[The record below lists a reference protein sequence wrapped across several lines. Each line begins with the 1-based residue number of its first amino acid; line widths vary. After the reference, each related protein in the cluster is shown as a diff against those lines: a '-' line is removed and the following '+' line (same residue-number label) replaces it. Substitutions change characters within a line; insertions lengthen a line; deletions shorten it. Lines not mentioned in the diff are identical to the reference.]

1 MQNFTTKSR
10 KNPDLPRKSG
20 DGEGDE
26 GRVTQPAGV
35 EGVALLTLG
44 YTVLVV
50 LFGAWVRISGSGAGC
65 GQHWPTCNGELV
77 HLPTRIKTV
86 VELTHRVTA
95 GATLV
100 PAIYLA
106 VLAWKSTPPGHRL
119 RTATLL
125 GVALTIAED
134 LIGAALVLFGLVDK
148 NISATRAVV
157 MPLHLVF
164 TYGLV
169 ATLALAAL
177 WAHER
182 ESAPA
187 ASRGETPSLTLPLLA
202 ALGVL
207 VVAATGA
214 VTALGDTVYPPLA
227 HTLMARVAED
237 HGESAHF
244 LQRFRGVH
252 PVLALLTAVG
262 VAWVAG
268 SLWDARDRVL
278 RLASRAVL
286 GLVLVQLVAGVSNV
300 LLSAPGWL
308 QIVHLGLSLGLWISL
323 VTLIGA
329 TRRYRPA

>member
-20 DGEGDE
+20 AEEGDE
-26 GRVTQPAGV
+26 GRSAQ
-35 EGVALLTLG
+35 VAKVARVARLTLG
-44 YTVLVV
+44 YTVGVV
-50 LFGAWVRISGSGAGC
+50 LFGAVVRISGSGAGC
-65 GQHWPTCNGELV
+65 GQHWPSCNGELA
-77 HLPTRIKTV
+77 HLPKRFETFI
-86 VELTHRVTA
+86 ELTHRVTA

-106 VLAWKSTPPGHRL
+106 FLAWKSTPAGHRL

-169 ATLALAAL
+169 ATLALSAL
-177 WAHER
+177 WTHER
-182 ESAPA
+182 SSALDQAP
-187 ASRGETPSLTLPLLA
+187 GEAPSLALPILA
-202 ALGVL
+202 ALGTL

-227 HTLMARVAED
+227 HTLMARVVED
-237 HGESAHF
+237 QGASAHF
-244 LQRFRGVH
+244 LQRFRGIH
-252 PVLALLTAVG
+252 PVLALLTAMG

-268 SLWDARDRVL
+268 TLWDARDRVA
-278 RLASRAVL
+278 RAASRTVL

-308 QIVHLGLSLGLWISL
+308 QVVHLGLSLGLWISL

-329 TRRYRPA
+329 TRRYGTV

>member
-1 MQNFTTKSR
+1 LQNFRTKSR

-20 DGEGDE
+20 APEGEG
-26 GRVTQPAGV
+26 GRIAR
-35 EGVALLTLG
+35 VALLTLG

-50 LFGAWVRISGSGAGC
+50 LFGAVVRISGSGAGC
-65 GQHWPTCNGELV
+65 GQHWPSCNGELA
-77 HLPTRIKTV
+77 HLPKRIETF

-148 NISATRAVV
+148 NVSATRAVV

-177 WAHER
+177 WTRER
-182 ESAPA
+182 GSAPEGVSDDA
-187 ASRGETPSLTLPLLA
+187 VPLGLPMLA
-202 ALGVL
+202 ALGTL

-237 HGESAHF
+237 QGQSAHF
-244 LQRFRGVH
+244 LQRFRGIH
-252 PVLALLTAVG
+252 PVLALLTAAG

-268 SLWDARDRVL
+268 SLWDARDRAA
-278 RLASRAVL
+278 RAASRAVL
-286 GLVLVQLVAGVSNV
+286 GFVLVQLVAGVSNV

-308 QIVHLGLSLGLWISL
+308 QVVHLALSLGLWISL

-329 TRRYRPA
+329 TRRYGAA

>member
-1 MQNFTTKSR
+1 MAR
-10 KNPDLPRKSG
+10 
-20 DGEGDE
+20 
-26 GRVTQPAGV
+26 
-35 EGVALLTLG
+35 LTLG

-50 LFGAWVRISGSGAGC
+50 LFGAVVRISGSGAGC
-65 GQHWPTCNGELV
+65 GQHWPSCNGELA
-77 HLPTRIKTV
+77 HLPKRIETF

-100 PAIYLA
+100 PAVYLA
-106 VLAWKSTPPGHRL
+106 VLAWRATPRGHRL

-134 LIGAALVLFGLVDK
+134 LIGAALVLFGLVNK

-177 WAHER
+177 WTQKRA
-182 ESAPA
+182 SAPGA
-187 ASRGETPSLTLPLLA
+187 PSGDPTPLALPLLA
-202 ALGVL
+202 ALGTL
-207 VVAATGA
+207 LVAATGA

-237 HGESAHF
+237 QGQSAHF

-252 PVLALLTAVG
+252 PVLALLTAAG

-268 SLWDARDRVL
+268 SLWDAREPAARA
-278 RLASRAVL
+278 ASRAVL
-286 GLVLVQLVAGVSNV
+286 GFVLVQLVAGVSNV

-308 QIVHLGLSLGLWISL
+308 QVVHLALSLGLWISL
-323 VTLIGA
+323 ISLIGVS
-329 TRRYRPA
+329 RRYATA

>member
-1 MQNFTTKSR
+1 LQNFTTKSR

-20 DGEGDE
+20 AGEGDE
-26 GRVTQPAGV
+26 GRATQPAGV
-35 EGVALLTLG
+35 ARVALLTLG

-65 GQHWPTCNGELV
+65 GQHWPTCNGEVV
-77 HLPTRIKTV
+77 HLPTRIKTL

-100 PAIYLA
+100 PAVYLA

-148 NISATRAVV
+148 NVSATRAVV

-177 WAHER
+177 WTHER
-182 ESAPA
+182 GN
-187 ASRGETPSLTLPLLA
+187 ASEVSPRETPSLTLPILA
-202 ALGVL
+202 ALGTL

-227 HTLMARVAED
+227 QTLMARVAED
-237 HGESAHF
+237 QGQSAHF

-252 PVLALLTAVG
+252 PVLAVLTAAG

-268 SLWDARDRVL
+268 SLWDARDKIAR
-278 RLASRAVL
+278 RASRAVL
-286 GLVLVQLVAGVSNV
+286 GLVLVQLVAGISNV

-308 QIVHLGLSLGLWISL
+308 QVVHLGLSLSLWITL

-329 TRRYRPA
+329 TRRYATS